1 MIAHRA
7 LLAAL
12 AALAVLSVGAAP
24 AAAALPQ
31 IDYDLGGPA
40 GDNGWFTG
48 PVTVKWTVT
57 GETATSGCDTRT
69 LTAETTGVQ
78 LTCTATGDGGDT
90 SATTT
95 PIRIDHTA
103 PAGVTAA
110 AERPPDA
117 ITALGA
123 WYRTP
128 VAIAWTGTDA
138 GSGLAACT
146 TLTYAGPDDPHAVPA
161 GSCRDRAGNTS
172 APVPFALAYDA
183 TPPALTDLHAT
194 IAGTTATLT
203 WTASPDT
210 AGVTVVR
217 TPRATGTAPAAPTA
231 ARTVLA
237 TPGPG
242 GHLTDPALD
251 PTRPYVWSVTA
262 RDAAGNAT
270 TASVAATAGLPVL
283 RWRRVTGARYYN
295 LQLFR
300 GRHKLLSAW
309 PTRARYALTAHWRYA
324 GRMRR
329 MSAGRYRWYV
339 WPGYGP
345 RAERRYGRL
354 AAHGRLRI
362 PASR

>member
-1 MIAHRA
+1 MIARRA
-7 LLAAL
+7 LL

-57 GETATSGCDTRT
+57 GETASDGCDTRT

-78 LTCTATGDGGDT
+78 LTCTASNASGPV
-90 SATTT
+90 SATTA

-103 PAGVTAA
+103 PAAVTAA

-117 ITALGA
+117 VTALGA
-123 WYRTP
+123 WYRAP

-138 GSGLAACT
+138 GAGIAACT
-146 TLTYAGPDDPHAVPA
+146 TLTYAGPDDPHAAPA

-172 APVPFALAYDA
+172 APVPFTFAYDA
-183 TPPALTDLHAT
+183 TPPALTDLQAT
-194 IAGTTATLT
+194 IAGTTAIVT

-210 AGVTVVR
+210 AEVTVVR
-217 TPRATGTAPAAPTA
+217 TPRATRTAPAAPA
-231 ARTVLA
+231 AAHTVLA

-242 GHLTDPALD
+242 GRLTDPALD
-251 PTRPYVWSVTA
+251 PTRPYVWVVTA

-270 TASVAATAGLPVL
+270 TAGVAATAGLPVL
-283 RWRRVTGARYYN
+283 RWRRVSGARYYN

-300 GRHKLLSAW
+300 GRHKVLSAW
-309 PTRARYALTAHWRYA
+309 PTRARYALKARWRYA